1 MRYYTRV
8 LYISQPRSEQIF
20 QLFRMSRNSSLI
32 RRDTVVAWLKI
43 VLLFYKRFEGGGGG
57 GGGTSILV

>member
-32 RRDTVVAWLKI
+32 KRDTVVAWLKI

-57 GGGTSILV
+57 GGTSILV